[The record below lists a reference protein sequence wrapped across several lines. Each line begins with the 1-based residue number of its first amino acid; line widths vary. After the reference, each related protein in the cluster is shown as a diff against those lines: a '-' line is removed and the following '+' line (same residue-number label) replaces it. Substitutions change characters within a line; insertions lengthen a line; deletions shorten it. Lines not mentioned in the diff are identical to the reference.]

1 MGCSDILLIIVQ
13 VIALLVD
20 CFAIAGLI
28 WQLTL
33 GGIPWNLWI
42 LSLYVV
48 FFCLFQLLLE
58 LWLPRLVWVVLNI
71 VTRFW
76 GLGMLYVLTGIICV
90 AVGNPSSA
98 APAASVMCFAAG
110 GEVSFRRFF
119 SPVMLTAW
127 QLSCLASACSTFCC
141 QLFRAANVI
150 RFRAVRGV
158 AAAPSTRETT
168 SSITNTSEPN
178 ERKNGE
184 SK

>member
-1 MGCSDILLIIVQ
+1 MGCGDILLIIVQ
-13 VIALLVD
+13 VVALLVD

-110 GEVSFRRFF
+110 GDVLFVCFF
-119 SPVMLTAW
+119 FP
-127 QLSCLASACSTFCC
+127 C
-141 QLFRAANVI
+141 RAH
-150 RFRAVRGV
+150 GV
-158 AAAPSTRETT
+158 AVVMFGVGVLYILL
-168 SSITNTSEPN
+168 SIISCCKCHPIPCCS
-178 ERKNGE
+178 RCGRG
-184 SK
+184 SKYEGDDVIYHEYK